1 MQSLLNH
8 ASGSV
13 TAPAGCGKTHLIAE
27 TLRQHNSAQ
36 KPILVLTHTNAGV
49 AALRKRFNKLKISS
63 SSYVVMTLDGWTL
76 RLVAYFPE
84 RSKIKIDA
92 LQLNNPRHDYPAIR
106 EASINL
112 MKGKHLTS
120 ILKANYHSC
129 IIDEYQDCSLEQHQI
144 CLGIKEAIP
153 TYILGDPMQAIFG
166 WAGTPIDWN
175 KEVLKDF
182 PSIGVLSTP
191 WRWKNENNTDLG
203 NWLLK
208 CRTALENGHQ
218 INLNACPSTVTYVH
232 FPNSEDYQHIS
243 KICSAKLAEDE
254 NAIIICNARIP
265 SRHQKIA
272 SGVPGASVVENADLS
287 ALVDF
292 ADNFSFDAS
301 NAAEKLITFASNT
314 MTGLGASNLQ
324 NRLKILI
331 SGTQRKAPT
340 ALESLILAFYKERT
354 PQRAVTFLSEASR
367 LSSGRIFR
375 PDVLRGCIRALN
387 QCAET
392 TDFKDIVR
400 TEREK
405 TRMIGRSIRKRA
417 VGSTLLVKGLEAEV
431 AIIIDTD
438 VLSAK
443 DLYVAMTRGSRR
455 LIICS
460 TNPILNA

>member
-1 MQSLLNH
+1 MKSLLDH
-8 ASGSV
+8 ANGSV

-27 TLRQHNSAQ
+27 TLHQHDSAQ

-49 AALRKRFNKLKISS
+49 AALRRRFKKLKIST
-63 SSYVVMTLDGWTL
+63 SSYIVMTLDGWTL
-76 RLVAYFPE
+76 RLAAYFPE
-84 RSKIKIDA
+84 RSKIKLDA
-92 LQLNNPRHDYPAIR
+92 LQLNNPQSDYPAIR
-106 EASINL
+106 EAAIKL
-112 MKGKHLTS
+112 MKDKHLTS

-129 IIDEYQDCSLEQHQI
+129 IIDEYQDCSGEQHQI

-166 WAGTPIDWN
+166 WSGTPIDWN
-175 KEVLKDF
+175 NEVLKDF

-191 WRWKNENNTDLG
+191 WRWNNENNKDLG
-203 NWLLK
+203 NWLLR

-218 INLNACPSTVTYVH
+218 IDLNACPPTVTYVH
-232 FPNSEDYQHIS
+232 LPNSEDYQKIS
-243 KICSAKLAEDE
+243 KICSTKLADDE

-265 SRHQKIA
+265 TRHQKIA
-272 SGVPGASVVENADLS
+272 SGVPEASVVENADLS
-287 ALVDF
+287 ALVNF

-301 NAAEKLITFASNT
+301 NAADNLITFAASS
-314 MTGLGASNLQ
+314 MTGLGATGLQ

-331 SGTQRKAPT
+331 AGTQKKAPT
-340 ALESLILAFYKERT
+340 ELEALILAFYKERT
-354 PQRAVTFLSEASR
+354 TQRAVTFLSEASR

-392 TDFKDIVR
+392 IDFKDIVR
-400 TEREK
+400 IEREK

-438 VLSAK
+438 VLNAK

-460 TNPILNA
+460 TTPILNS